1 MKGKQ
6 MCVYLAVGE
15 LLDGHFA
22 HSIFC

>member
-1 MKGKQ
+1 MEKGKQ
-6 MCVYLAVGE
+6 VCVLAVGE